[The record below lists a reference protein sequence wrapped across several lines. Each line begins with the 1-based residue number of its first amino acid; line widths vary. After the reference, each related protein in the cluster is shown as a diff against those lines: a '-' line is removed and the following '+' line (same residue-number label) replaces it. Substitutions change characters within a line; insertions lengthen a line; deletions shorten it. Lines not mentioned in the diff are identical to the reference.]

1 MVAIALFQPD
11 IAPNVGTILRL
22 AACLDIPV
30 HIVEPTGFPWSE
42 KSLRRA
48 GLDYMKHARIV
59 RHSNFADFRS
69 AIAGSRLIL
78 LSARATMAYV
88 HFAFARND
96 ILLFGR
102 EQSGVPDSV
111 REAADLA
118 LTIPMRAGMRSL
130 NVAVA
135 CGMVV
140 GEALRQTT
148 DFSEQL

>member
-30 HIVEPTGFPWSE
+30 HIVEPAGFPWSE

-48 GLDYMKHARIV
+48 GLDYMQHTRIF
-59 RHSNFADFRS
+59 RHSTFADLRS
-69 AIAGSRLIL
+69 ATAGSRLVL
-78 LSARATMAYV
+78 LSARARTPYV
-88 HFAFARND
+88 HFTFAASD

-102 EQSGVPDSV
+102 EQSGVPEAV
-111 REAADLA
+111 REAADVQLA
-118 LTIPMRAGMRSL
+118 IPMRAGMRSL

-135 CGMVV
+135 CAMIT
-140 GEALRQTT
+140 GEALRQTGH
-148 DFSEQL
+148 FQP